1 MKLPPN
7 KRNQLVGVLIA
18 TAALISIVYFML
30 ISPMKD
36 KIDGT
41 VADINKETHKLEQYK
56 LAIKQADE
64 TARDLVAAQDKL
76 NQAEADVATGDPYAW
91 TYDTVRK
98 FKADYRRVDITT
110 IGQPNQSECDLI
122 SGLPYKQI
130 RFTVS
135 GVGFYHDIGKFIS
148 DFENKF
154 PHCRVEDLNA
164 DPNGNGERLTF
175 RMNIVAL
182 VKPQ

>member
-18 TAALISIVYFML
+18 TAALIAIVYFML
-30 ISPMKD
+30 ISPMKA
-36 KIDGT
+36 KIDDT
-41 VADINKETHKLEQYK
+41 IANINKETTKLEQYK

-64 TARDLVAAQDKL
+64 TAQALTAAQDKL
-76 NQAEADVATGDPYAW
+76 NLAEADVATGDPYAW
-91 TYDTVRK
+91 TYDTMRK
-98 FKADYRRVDITT
+98 FKADYRRVEIAT
-110 IGQPNQSECDLI
+110 IGQPNQSDCDLI
-122 SGLPYKQI
+122 AGFPYKQI
-130 RFTVS
+130 RFSIS
-135 GVGFYHDIGKFIS
+135 GAGFYHDMGKFIS